1 MEIMRATRRG
11 KLENEKIWKLE
22 NEKMGEWGGNF
33 LEHQLCQN
41 FKLWQSAYRKSDVL
55 GLLGVLERERRRT
68 EDGREKFW

>member
-1 MEIMRATRRG
+1 MR
-11 KLENEKIWKLE
+11 KLGNERMRKFG
-22 NEKMGEWGGNF
+22 NEKMREWGGNF

-68 EDGREKFW
+68 EGS

>member
-1 MEIMRATRRG
+1 
-11 KLENEKIWKLE
+11 
-22 NEKMGEWGGNF
+22 MGEWGGNF

-68 EDGREKFW
+68 EEGREKFW